1 MFTESAISDES
12 RQAGSRLLLQSQYI
26 YASMH
31 TQQPSKKTRGLKR
44 GLPSGLGLPKWNLH
58 SVSAPIAADER
69 LIQDGYLKSRDP
81 RGLMIR
87 RGLLSRGHVEFI
99 T

>member
-12 RQAGSRLLLQSQYI
+12 RQASSRLLLQSQYI
-26 YASMH
+26 YAY
-31 TQQPSKKTRGLKR
+31 TAAIKKTRGLKR